1 MRTRTNKVY
10 YLLIDRSDI
19 VGESIAPRP
28 QKTII
33 RDEAKLK
40 PAPVA
45 HRFAAK
51 SLTFFSSRE
60 ASGQV
65 GNQEMN

>member
-1 MRTRTNKVY
+1 LVRHCRRKHHPAT
-10 YLLIDRSDI
+10 
-19 VGESIAPRP
+19 A
-28 QKTII
+28 KTII

-60 ASGQV
+60 ASDQV